1 MSLPLKAIERLFER
15 LTLTYGRR
23 FMDQWDMLG
32 DEDIGKLKTLWSHEL
47 SPYASRLYAI
57 AWALENLPPKPPN
70 LIEFKTL
77 CHMAPRPPEQA
88 LPEPKADPAR
98 LAAELAKLADVK
110 KAVKDSGGY
119 DGKAWAKRLLD
130 QHKAGYKVRPICLR
144 FAREALR
151 LHIPQ
156 GGA

>member
-32 DEDIGKLKTLWSHEL
+32 DDDIGKLKTLWSHEL
-47 SPYASRLYAI
+47 APYASRLYAI

-88 LPEPKADPAR
+88 LPEPKADPER
-98 LAAELAKLADVK
+98 VRQELAKLGEIKQKTPTGNRGVE
-110 KAVKDSGGY
+110 
-119 DGKAWAKRLLD
+119 WAQTNLRRYRM
-130 QHKAGYKVRPICLR
+130 GERINPTVLR
-144 FAREALR
+144 FSREALQAR
-151 LHIPQ
+151 GLSE
-156 GGA
+156 

>member
-32 DEDIGKLKTLWSHEL
+32 DEDIGKLKTLWAHEL

-88 LPEPKADPAR
+88 LPEPKADPER
-98 LAAELAKLADVK
+98 VRQELAKLGEIKQKTPTGNRGVE
-110 KAVKDSGGY
+110 
-119 DGKAWAKRLLD
+119 WAQANLRRHRLGD
-130 QHKAGYKVRPICLR
+130 RINPTTLR
-144 FAREALR
+144 FSREALQAR
-151 LHIPQ
+151 GLSE
-156 GGA
+156 